1 VAEQPIPRW
10 AGIALLL
17 AISVAFGSNHVA
29 ARVAFEHGT
38 NVTTAVAFRSAGT
51 ALFVLGLLLVN
62 GVSLALPAATRG
74 RAALIGLMLAVQ
86 SYCLYSAVALIPV
99 ALALL
104 AFQAFPMVLAL
115 VTWAAGGEVP
125 PRRVLL
131 AMPVALFGLAL
142 ALLAFQAFPMVLA
155 LVTWA
160 AGGEVPPR
168 RVLLA
173 MPVALSGL
181 ALALDVYG
189 NSGDVAGRWS
199 EIGAGVLWA
208 TGASLAFASV
218 LFFTTK
224 WLPAVDGRLRSFMIM
239 SVVAAV
245 TIAGGAVAGD
255 FRLPADNIGWIAL
268 ALLVAFYGIAITSM
282 FVVLPRLGAVNNSV
296 VLNFEPIAVLGI
308 AWVLLD
314 QRVAPL
320 QILGAFI
327 VVGAIA
333 ATGRKH

>member
-1 VAEQPIPRW
+1 VSEQPIPRW
-10 AGIALLL
+10 VGIALLL
-17 AISVAFGSNHVA
+17 AIAVAFGSNHVA
-29 ARVAFEHGT
+29 ARVAFDHGT

-74 RAALIGLMLAVQ
+74 RAGLIGLMLAVQ
-86 SYCLYSAVALIPV
+86 SYCLYSAVAAIPV

-104 AFQAFPMVLAL
+104 AFQTFPMMLSLISWV
-115 VTWAAGGEVP
+115 AGGERP
-125 PRRVLL
+125 SRRVLL

-142 ALLAFQAFPMVLA
+142 AL
-155 LVTWA
+155 
-160 AGGEVPPR
+160 
-168 RVLLA
+168 
-173 MPVALSGL
+173 
-181 ALALDVYG
+181 DVYG
-189 NSGDVAGRWS
+189 KSGDIAGRWS

-239 SVVAAV
+239 SVVAVV
-245 TIAGGAVAGD
+245 TIAGGAVAED
-255 FRLPADNIGWIAL
+255 FRLPSDQTGWIAL
-268 ALLVAFYGIAITSM
+268 ALLVALYGTAITSL

-296 VLNFEPIAVLGI
+296 VLNFEPIAVLAI
-308 AWVLLD
+308 AWMVLD
-314 QRVAPL
+314 QKVAPL
-320 QILGAFI
+320 QVLGAFV
-327 VVGAIA
+327 VVGAII